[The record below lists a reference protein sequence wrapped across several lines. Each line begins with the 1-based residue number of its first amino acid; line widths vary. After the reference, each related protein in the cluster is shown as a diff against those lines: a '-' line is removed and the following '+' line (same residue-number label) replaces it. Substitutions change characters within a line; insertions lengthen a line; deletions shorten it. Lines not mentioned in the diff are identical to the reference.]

1 VSATFNIRLVG
12 DVTVVDV
19 AGQIKLG
26 AGTVSLRD
34 TLRDLVVRNQ
44 KNILLNLHEV
54 NYIDS
59 SGIGELVAGFKHV
72 RNQGGRLK
80 LLNLTPRVKDLLR
93 ITRLYTVFDVHD
105 DETHA
110 VQSFSSIAATTL
122 ERSFWASHEPR
133 YWHETRPV

>member
-1 VSATFNIRLVG
+1 VSATFNLRLVG
-12 DVTVVDV
+12 DVTVIDV

-26 AGTVSLRD
+26 AGAVSLRD
-34 TLRDLVVRNQ
+34 TLRDLVARNQ

-59 SGIGELVAGFKHV
+59 SGIGELVAGFTGV
-72 RNQGGRLK
+72 RDKGGQLK
-80 LLNLTPRVKDLLR
+80 LLNLTQRVKDLLR

-110 VQSFSSIAATTL
+110 VQSFSSIGAT
-122 ERSFWASHEPR
+122 A
-133 YWHETRPV
+133 

>member
-1 VSATFNIRLVG
+1 MSATFNVRLVG

-26 AGTVSLRD
+26 AGAVSLRD
-34 TLRDLVVRNQ
+34 TLRDLVVMGQ

-59 SGIGELVAGFKHV
+59 CGIGELVAGFIHV
-72 RNQGGRLK
+72 RNQGGQLK
-80 LLNLTPRVKDLLR
+80 LLNLTPRVKYLLR

-110 VQSFSSIAATTL
+110 VQSFSSIAAT
-122 ERSFWASHEPR
+122 A
-133 YWHETRPV
+133 